1 MKALKFRRISCY
13 SDKSISR
20 SKCATINN
28 NNKTLLSFTN
38 SKHCLVLRIRRSI
51 REKCSTLGGL
61 GCKLTNNRTKR
72 FNPREQLLSFL
83 APDASC
89 QTKILNLFI
98 YPRDSIIRRYFFKKK
113 NTLQLDLQNGKL
125 IY

>member
-72 FNPREQLLSFL
+72 IVTNAPTRQENPETMNIT
-83 APDASC
+83 ASVLYQ
-89 QTKILNLFI
+89 QTEWLN
-98 YPRDSIIRRYFFKKK
+98 DSP
-113 NTLQLDLQNGKL
+113 
-125 IY
+125 